1 MSQRCEGGGSTAAPG
16 GSTSTTQPTLQRP
29 SRSNRPKPAPFSDEQ
44 YGYTGVL
51 SRKDFN
57 LRKTEPSDASSAAP
71 PRPPRRS
78 TGARPARPAKPAK
91 LTEEPK
97 PKAKVCRPSRSQ
109 PPHPVA
115 TKNFVIKKKSGVT
128 NSFLHQKCLFLCV
141 EDELRAWNVDVHCRS
156 LVRFWTARLKK
167 HGADN
172 GSNPYCH
179 YGDEKKVA
187 HEIRRLQNHDNLGEE
202 SIIVLAQLLDAS
214 ITVFEIN
221 PLGNVTINDGSGKS
235 GTNYLTMRRL
245 QRRTRCADKDLPLA
259 IWLKQLV

>member
-179 YGDEKKVA
+179 YGDEIMK
-187 HEIRRLQNHDNLGEE
+187 RRLPMKFAGFRTM
-202 SIIVLAQLLDAS
+202 
-214 ITVFEIN
+214 ITSAKRV
-221 PLGNVTINDGSGKS
+221 V
-235 GTNYLTMRRL
+235 
-245 QRRTRCADKDLPLA
+245 
-259 IWLKQLV
+259 